1 MKKIVEVSGLI
12 KSYQNKRII
21 NNIDFS
27 INQGEFVAL
36 LGPNGSGKS
45 TIISILCGL
54 LQFDSG
60 DIRICGYRENENNM
74 ELRQH
79 IGVVFQNSVLD
90 DILSLRNNLLLR
102 CGFYNLKKKQAY
114 SRIEEL
120 ISLCDLKDFIDQK
133 VSTLSGGQRRKGDI
147 ARALI
152 ANPRL
157 LILDEPTTG
166 LDPQSRLQI
175 WQTIENLQKNN
186 TMTILLT
193 THYLEEAEKASQIIM
208 IKHGKMIAQGTVAT
222 LTKQFVSGTLRIY
235 SNDLE
240 MLQHVLKKNYITYV
254 TKGNSVE
261 ISLSMKENPLSILK
275 KIEMYVR
282 NFEVHL
288 GTLEEAYFKIMKEE
302 LI

>member
-114 SRIEEL
+114 LRIEEL

-240 MLQHVLKKNYITYV
+240 MLQHVLKKNNITYV

-261 ISLSMKENPLSILK
+261 IALSMKENPLSILK

-302 LI
+302 L

>member
-102 CGFYNLKKKQAY
+102 CGFYNLKKKQAH

-240 MLQHVLKKNYITYV
+240 MLQHVLKKNNITYV

-261 ISLSMKENPLSILK
+261 IALSMKENPLSILK
-275 KIEMYVR
+275 KIEMYIR

-302 LI
+302 L

>member
-79 IGVVFQNSVLD
+79 IGVVFQNSILD

-120 ISLCDLKDFIDQK
+120 IALCDLKDFIDQK

-240 MLQHVLKKNYITYV
+240 MLQHVLKKNNITYV

-261 ISLSMKENPLSILK
+261 IALSMKENPLSILK

-302 LI
+302 L

>member
-175 WQTIENLQKNN
+175 WQTIESLQRDN
-186 TMTILLT
+186 TMAILLT

-240 MLQHVLKKNYITYV
+240 MLQHVLKKNNIAYV
-254 TKGNSVE
+254 TKENSVE
-261 ISLSMKENPLSILK
+261 IALSMKDNPLSILK

-302 LI
+302 L